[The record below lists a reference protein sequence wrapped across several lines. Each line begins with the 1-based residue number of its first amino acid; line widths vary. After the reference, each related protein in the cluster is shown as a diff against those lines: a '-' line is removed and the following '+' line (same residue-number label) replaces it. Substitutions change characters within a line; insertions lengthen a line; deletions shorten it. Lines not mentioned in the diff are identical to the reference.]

1 MINSMTG
8 YARSERIK
16 ESLTVTVDIR
26 SYNSRYLDIVLNIP
40 HRYLSLEDKIKSI
53 VSDRVE
59 RGRVEIKIYIID
71 DSEEAVAFEVNN
83 SRAAAYYKVLMQ
95 LKDGL
100 NIDSQVSLDLL
111 AGVGGVIKPVENIR
125 NMEDCWPVVKDCIDE
140 AMGNVVAMRK
150 KEGNFIAGDIIK
162 RLNYIEGVVD
172 KIEMESSGL
181 LSLYQ
186 ERLKDRISVLTKGMA
201 DIDPERIAQEAALLA
216 AKSDI
221 SEEIVRIASHIKQF
235 RAIMD
240 SEEPAGRKLN
250 FLLQELNREINT
262 IGSKAGKAQL
272 SYMVVD
278 IKSELEKIREQMQNV
293 E

>member
-16 ESLTVTVDIR
+16 EALTVTVDIR
-26 SYNSRYLDIVLNIP
+26 SYNSRHLDVVLNIP
-40 HRYLSLEDKIKSI
+40 YRYLSLEDKIKSI

-59 RGRVEIKIYIID
+59 RGRVEIKLYIVD

-83 SRAAAYYKVLMQ
+83 IRAAAYYKALMQ

-111 AGVGGVIKPVENIR
+111 AGVGGVIKLAENIR

-140 AMGNVVAMRK
+140 AMSDIVAMRK
-150 KEGNFIAGDIIK
+150 KEGDFIAGDIVK
-162 RLNYIEGVVD
+162 RLDYIEMTVD
-172 KIEMESSGL
+172 KIDKESSGL

-186 ERLKDRISVLTKGMA
+186 ERLSERISVLTKGVV

-216 AKSDI
+216 GRSDI

>member
-16 ESLTVTVDIR
+16 EALTVTVDIR
-26 SYNSRYLDIVLNIP
+26 SYNSRYVDVALNIP

-59 RGRVEIKIYIID
+59 RGRVEIKLYIVD

-83 SRAAAYYKVLMQ
+83 IRAAAYYKALMQ
-95 LKDGL
+95 LKAGL
-100 NIDSQVSLDLL
+100 NIDSLVSLDLL
-111 AGVGGVIKPVENIR
+111 AGVGGVIKPAENIR

-140 AMGNVVAMRK
+140 AMSDIVAMRK
-150 KEGNFIAGDIIK
+150 KEGDFIAGDIVK
-162 RLNYIEGVVD
+162 RLDYIEMTVD
-172 KIEMESSGL
+172 KIDKESSGL

-186 ERLKDRISVLTKGMA
+186 ERIKDRISVLTKGVV
-201 DIDPERIAQEAALLA
+201 DIDPERITQEAAFLA
-216 AKSDI
+216 DKSDI

-235 RAIMD
+235 RAIAD

-272 SYMVVD
+272 SHMVVD
-278 IKSELEKIREQMQNV
+278 IKSELEKIREQLQNV

>member
-8 YARSERIK
+8 YARSEKIK
-16 ESLTVTVDIR
+16 EGLIVTADIR
-26 SYNSRYLDIVLNIP
+26 SHNSRYLDVVLNMP

-59 RGRVEIKIYIID
+59 RGRIEIKLYIID

-83 SRAAAYYKVLMQ
+83 NRAAAYYDALVQ
-95 LKDGL
+95 LKDRL

-111 AGVGGVIKPVENIR
+111 TGVGGIIKPVEITTNI
-125 NMEDCWPVVKDCIDE
+125 EDCWPVVKDCIGD
-140 AMGNVVAMRK
+140 AMDNLVVMRK
-150 KEGNFIAGDIIK
+150 KEGDFIANDIVK
-162 RLNYIEGVVD
+162 RLDYIEGVVD
-172 KIEMESSGL
+172 KIDMESSGL

-201 DIDPERIAQEAALLA
+201 DIDQERITQEAAFLA
-216 AKSDI
+216 DKSDI

-272 SYMVVD
+272 SHMVVD
-278 IKSELEKIREQMQNV
+278 IKSEFEKIREQMQNV

>member
-53 VSDRVE
+53 VSDNLE
-59 RGRVEIKIYIID
+59 RGRIEIKLYIMD
-71 DSEEAVAFEVNN
+71 DSEESVAFEVNN
-83 SRAAAYYKVLMQ
+83 NRAAAYYNALMQ
-95 LKDGL
+95 LKNGL

-111 AGVGGVIKPVENIR
+111 AGIGGVIKPVENIR
-125 NMEDCWPVVKDCIDE
+125 NMEDCWPVIKDCINE
-140 AMGNVVAMRK
+140 AMGDVVAMRK
-150 KEGNFIAGDIIK
+150 KEGDFMAGDIIK
-162 RLNYIEGVVD
+162 RLDYIESTAD
-172 KIEMESSGL
+172 KIDKESSSL
-181 LSLYQ
+181 LSIYQ
-186 ERLKDRISVLTKGMA
+186 ERLKDRISVLTKGMVN
-201 DIDPERIAQEAALLA
+201 IDPERITQEAAFLA
-216 AKSDI
+216 DKSDI
-221 SEEIVRIASHIKQF
+221 SEEIVRVASHIKQF

-240 SEEPAGRKLN
+240 AGEPAGRKLN

-278 IKSELEKIREQMQNV
+278 IKSELEKIREQLQNV

>member
-16 ESLTVTVDIR
+16 EGLTVTVDIR
-26 SYNSRYLDIVLNIP
+26 SYNSRHLDVVLNIP
-40 HRYLSLEDKIKSI
+40 YRYLSLEDKMKSI

-59 RGRVEIKIYIID
+59 RGRVEIKLYIID

-83 SRAAAYYKVLMQ
+83 IRAAAYYKALMQ

-140 AMGNVVAMRK
+140 AMSDIVGMRK
-150 KEGNFIAGDIIK
+150 KEGDFIAGDIVK
-162 RLNYIEGVVD
+162 RLDYIEMTVD
-172 KIEMESSGL
+172 KIDKESSGL

-186 ERLKDRISVLTKGMA
+186 ERLSERISVLTKGVV

-216 AKSDI
+216 GRSDI

-240 SEEPAGRKLN
+240 SKEPAGRKLN

>member
-8 YARSERIK
+8 YAGSERIK
-16 ESLTVTVDIR
+16 EGLTVTVDIR
-26 SYNSRYLDIVLNIP
+26 SYNSRYLDVVLNIP

-59 RGRVEIKIYIID
+59 RGRVEIKLYIID

-83 SRAAAYYKVLMQ
+83 TRAAAYYKALMQ

-111 AGVGGVIKPVENIR
+111 AGVGGVIKPAENIR

-150 KEGNFIAGDIIK
+150 KEGDFIAGDIIK
-162 RLNYIEGVVD
+162 RLDYIEMTVD
-172 KIEMESSGL
+172 RINKESNDL

-186 ERLKDRISVLTKGMA
+186 ERLKDRVSILTKGVV

-216 AKSDI
+216 GRSDI
-221 SEEIVRIASHIKQF
+221 SEEVSSYYGLR
-235 RAIMD
+235 R
-240 SEEPAGRKLN
+240 AGRP
-250 FLLQELNREINT
+250 E
-262 IGSKAGKAQL
+262 A
-272 SYMVVD
+272 
-278 IKSELEKIREQMQNV
+278 
-293 E
+293 

>member
-1 MINSMTG
+1 MTG

-16 ESLTVTVDIR
+16 EALTVTVDIR
-26 SYNSRYLDIVLNIP
+26 SYNSRYIDVALNIP

-59 RGRVEIKIYIID
+59 RGRVEIKLYIVD

-83 SRAAAYYKVLMQ
+83 IRAAAYYKALMQ
-95 LKDGL
+95 LKAGL

-111 AGVGGVIKPVENIR
+111 AGVGGVIKPAENIR

-140 AMGNVVAMRK
+140 AMSDIVAMRK
-150 KEGNFIAGDIIK
+150 KEGDFIAGDIVK
-162 RLNYIEGVVD
+162 RLDYIEMTVD
-172 KIEMESSGL
+172 KIDKESSGL

-186 ERLKDRISVLTKGMA
+186 ERIKDRISVLTKGIV
-201 DIDPERIAQEAALLA
+201 DIDPERITQEAAFLA
-216 AKSDI
+216 DKSDI

-235 RAIMD
+235 RAITD

-272 SYMVVD
+272 SHMVVD
-278 IKSELEKIREQMQNV
+278 IKSELEKIREQLQNV

>member
-16 ESLTVTVDIR
+16 EGLTVTVDIR
-26 SYNSRYLDIVLNIP
+26 SYNSRYLDVVLNIL

-53 VSDRVE
+53 ISDRVE

-83 SRAAAYYKVLMQ
+83 IRAAAYYNALMQ
-95 LKDGL
+95 LKNGL

-150 KEGNFIAGDIIK
+150 KEGDFIAGDIIK